1 MLKTIVLFIAACL
14 VFAMSL
20 TSCSAYKAPS
30 PAQHDDLQSVLDE
43 YLRDEAR
50 RRHWR
55 VLDTQVTWASEAA
68 TRDEIAAVF
77 RIATVHRI
85 DYKRAED
92 TPALK
97 GRLRFMRD
105 HEAELSA
112 SQLERARENIESW
125 RRDLNEYITKDQQAF
140 SIIKVTGKLDA
151 QGRLIRD
158 SVDYYIEGDGPD
170 GKGIAYYPYNS
181 DDIPT
186 SQEVERDSY
195 EGMKE
200 IVGFARD

>member
-1 MLKTIVLFIAACL
+1 MLKTIVLLIAACL
-14 VFAMSL
+14 VFATSL

-50 RRHWR
+50 LRNWR

-92 TPALK
+92 TPVLK
-97 GRLRFMRD
+97 GQLRFMRE

-125 RRDLNEYITKDQQAF
+125 RHDLNEYITKDQQAF
-140 SIIKVTGKLDA
+140 SIVKVTGKLNP

-158 SVDYYIEGDGPD
+158 SVEFYLEGDGPD
-170 GKGIAYYPYNS
+170 GKGIAYYPYNY

-186 SQEVERDSY
+186 SEEAERVAY